1 MSVVC
6 HAVWTAKAGSENLVR
21 DAVRQL
27 AIASRA
33 EPGNLVYQPYI
44 DPDEPSVVRIFE
56 VYTDAAAFAE
66 HGRSDHFVQHALRTA
81 APELE
86 YRERDF
92 YETLDVP
99 QHQDEASTAW

>member
-1 MSVVC
+1 MSIVC
-6 HAVWTAKAGSENLVR
+6 HAVWTAKAGSEGLVH

-27 AIASRA
+27 APLTRA

-44 DPDEPSVVRIFE
+44 DPEEPSVVRIFE

-81 APELE
+81 VPALE
-86 YRERDF
+86 HRERDF

-99 QHQDEASTAW
+99 AS